1 MTANKD
7 LGRRLSDHY
16 QAEAP
21 PQAPDWVLG
30 STLATIDSTPQRRVL
45 VRMPWKLSTTS
56 TYFKVAV
63 AAAVVIAVAG
73 LGLAVFRPGTDRPGG
88 PQATPSSSP
97 SPSPSPSPS
106 ASPPAPSGSP
116 LTETFV
122 SSRHGISVSHPV
134 GWMVQPATDL
144 WTGGV
149 PQMMSEFAD
158 VICSWG
164 GQSIPARSTCDE
176 SPVNVFIGLASQSLG
191 GATGDE
197 WVADQLAGD
206 ARCRS
211 TEPVAIDGAPGVI
224 APACF
229 DGMAAF
235 VSSDDRGYLIWL
247 YGSDDLT
254 WFKDIVASVQ
264 LNPEEAVDATPS
276 ASP

>member
-7 LGRRLSDHY
+7 LGRRLSDY
-16 QAEAP
+16 YEAEAS

-30 STLATIDSTPQRRVL
+30 SALATIDSTPQRHVFVRV
-45 VRMPWKLSTTS
+45 PWKLSTAKF
-56 TYFKVAV
+56 YAKVAV

-73 LGLAVFRPGTDRPGG
+73 LGLAVIGPGTDRPGG
-88 PQATPSSSP
+88 PQVTPTPSV

-106 ASPPAPSGSP
+106 APPA

-134 GWMVQPATDL
+134 GWMVQPATDP

-149 PQMMSEFAD
+149 PQLMSAFAD

-176 SPVNVFIGLASQSLG
+176 SPVNVFIALASQPLG
-191 GATGDE
+191 GAT
-197 WVADQLAGD
+197 ADQWIADHLAGD
-206 ARCRS
+206 ARCGS
-211 TEPVAIDGAPGVI
+211 TEPAAIDGATGVI
-224 APACF
+224 APVCY

-235 VSSDDRGYLIWL
+235 VASDDRGYLIWL
-247 YGSDDLT
+247 YGSDNLS

-264 LNPEEAVDATPS
+264 LDPQVAVDATPS